1 MERAVHGGARLEA
14 TVVPPGD
21 KSVSH
26 RAALLNAISDGRAKV
41 TNFCVGDDRT
51 SMLGC
56 LRGLGVEIA
65 ESVEDGI
72 ETFTINGKGLDGLSE
87 PLDYLYAGNSGTT
100 MRLVSGLLAAQPFFS
115 VITGDSSLRGRPM
128 KRILT
133 PLSMMG
139 AQVMGRGGG
148 SLAPLAFDGGGL
160 HGIEYEMPVASAQLK
175 SCILIAG
182 LFAEGDTS
190 VIQPA
195 ESRDH
200 TERMM
205 ASMGADVEKDG
216 LRLTVRRPSRPL
228 ASLDIQVPCDISG
241 AAFWLVAGA
250 AHPNARIT
258 VQGVGINPSRT
269 GVLDVLDEMGAN
281 IRMENVREV
290 GNEPSADLVVES
302 SDLRGVEISGDIIPR
317 VIDELPVL
325 AGGRFPGKWADR
337 HQGRRRTQGEGVRP
351 DFLHRRGSGHA
362 GREDSRDRRR
372 HDDRGRLQVEWRG
385 GRELWRPQDSDVHG
399 GRRPDSRWLDH
410 RRRIRGG
417 RRFVPD
423 LLGRT
428 GRCASLKIRGAPI
441 PRRNGGDACSFS
453 PGRPAL
459 ARTRF

>member
-1 MERAVHGGARLEA
+1 MERTVHGSPRLEA

-21 KSVSH
+21 KSISH

-56 LRGLGVEIA
+56 LRGLGVQIE
-65 ESVEDGI
+65 ESVEDGT
-72 ETFTINGKGLDGLSE
+72 ETFTINGMGLDGLSE
-87 PLDYLYAGNSGTT
+87 PSDYLYAGNSGTT
-100 MRLVSGLLAAQPFFS
+100 MRLVSGLLASQPFFS

-139 AQVMGRGGG
+139 ARVMGRGGG

-182 LFAEGDTS
+182 LFAEGETS

-205 ASMGADVEKDG
+205 ASMGADVDWDG
-216 LRLTVRRPSRPL
+216 LRLTVRRPSRL
-228 ASLDIQVPCDISG
+228 ESLDIQVPCDISG

-269 GVLDVLDEMGAN
+269 GVLDVLNDMGAN
-281 IRMENVREV
+281 IRMENVREI

-317 VIDELPVL
+317 VIDEIPVL
-325 AGGRFPGKWADR
+325 AVAASQATGQTVVRDAAELRVKESDRIAATVAGLDALGAKVRETEDGMMIEGGSR
-337 HQGRRRTQGEGVRP
+337 
-351 DFLHRRGSGHA
+351 LA
-362 GREDSRDRRR
+362 GAEVQS
-372 HDDRGRLQVEWRG
+372 
-385 GRELWRPQDSDVHG
+385 HG
-399 GRRPDSRWLDH
+399 DH
-410 RRRIRGG
+410 RIAMSMAVAGLIA
-417 RRFVPD
+417 D
-423 LLGRT
+423 
-428 GRCASLKIRGAPI
+428 GATTVGESEAVDVSYPTFWGELE
-441 PRRNGGDACSFS
+441 NAK
-453 PGRPAL
+453 
-459 ARTRF
+459 T

>member
-1 MERAVHGGARLEA
+1 MERTVHGSARLEA

-21 KSVSH
+21 KSISH
-26 RAALLNAISDGRAKV
+26 RAALLNAISDGQARVK
-41 TNFCVGDDRT
+41 NFCVGDDRT

-56 LRGLGVEIA
+56 LRGLGVEIT
-65 ESVEDGI
+65 ESVEEGV
-72 ETFTINGKGLDGLSE
+72 ETFTISGRGMDGLSE
-87 PLDYLYAGNSGTT
+87 PMDYLYAGNSGTT

-160 HGIEYEMPVASAQLK
+160 HGIEYELPVASAQLK

-182 LFAEGDTS
+182 LFADGETS

-216 LRLTVRRPSRPL
+216 LRLSVRPSTL
-228 ASLDIQVPCDISG
+228 SSLDIQVPCDISG

-258 VQGVGINPSRT
+258 VKGVGINPSRT
-269 GVLDVLDEMGAN
+269 GVLDVLREMGAN
-281 IRMENVREV
+281 IRMENVRET
-290 GNEPSADLVVES
+290 GNEPSADLVAES

-325 AGGRFPGKWADR
+325 AVAASQATGQTVISDAAELRVKESDRISCTVAGLDRLGAKIRETADGMTIEGGSKLTG
-337 HQGRRRTQGEGVRP
+337 TE
-351 DFLHRRGSGHA
+351 
-362 GREDSRDRRR
+362 
-372 HDDRGRLQVEWRG
+372 VE
-385 GRELWRPQDSDVHG
+385 SHG
-399 GRRPDSRWLDH
+399 DH
-410 RRRIRGG
+410 RIAMSMAVAGLIA
-417 RRFVPD
+417 D
-423 LLGRT
+423 
-428 GRCASLKIRGAPI
+428 GATTIGESEAADVSYPTFWGELE
-441 PRRNGGDACSFS
+441 NAGV
-453 PGRPAL
+453 
-459 ARTRF
+459 

>member
-1 MERAVHGGARLEA
+1 MERTVHGSARLEA

-21 KSVSH
+21 KSISH
-26 RAALLNAISDGRAKV
+26 RAALLNAISDGQAKV

-56 LRGLGVEIA
+56 LRGLGVEIE

-72 ETFTINGKGLDGLSE
+72 ETFTINGMGLDGLSE
-87 PLDYLYAGNSGTT
+87 PSDYLYAGNSGTT
-100 MRLVSGLLAAQPFFS
+100 MRLVSGLLASQPFFS

-182 LFAEGDTS
+182 LFSEGETS

-200 TERMM
+200 TERMI
-205 ASMGADVEKDG
+205 ASMGADVDKDG
-216 LRLTVRRPSRPL
+216 PRLTVRRPSRL

-269 GVLDVLDEMGAN
+269 GVLDVLRDMGAN
-281 IRMENVREV
+281 IAVENVREV
-290 GNEPSADLVVES
+290 GNEPSADLVVETS
-302 SDLRGVEISGDIIPR
+302 NLRGVEISGDVIPR

-325 AGGRFPGKWADR
+325 AVAASQATGQTVIRDASELRVKESDRIAATVTGLAGLGAKVRETEDGMIIEGGSR
-337 HQGRRRTQGEGVRP
+337 
-351 DFLHRRGSGHA
+351 LRGAEVASFG
-362 GREDSRDRRR
+362 
-372 HDDRGRLQVEWRG
+372 
-385 GRELWRPQDSDVHG
+385 
-399 GRRPDSRWLDH
+399 DH
-410 RRRIRGG
+410 RIAMSMAIAGLIA
-417 RRFVPD
+417 D
-423 LLGRT
+423 
-428 GRCASLKIRGAPI
+428 GATTI
-441 PRRNGGDACSFS
+441 GDSEAADVSY
-453 PGRPAL
+453 PAFWDEL
-459 ARTRF
+459 ENAKARV

>member
-1 MERAVHGGARLEA
+1 MERTVHGSARLEA

-21 KSVSH
+21 KSISH
-26 RAALLNAISDGRAKV
+26 RAALLNAISDGQARV

-56 LRGLGVEIA
+56 LRGLGVEI
-65 ESVEDGI
+65 EERIEDGREVFI
-72 ETFTINGKGLDGLSE
+72 IRGRGAGGLSE
-87 PLDYLYAGNSGTT
+87 PLDYLYSGNSGTT

-115 VITGDSSLRGRPM
+115 VITGDSSLRRRPM
-128 KRILT
+128 KRILS
-133 PLSMMG
+133 PLSLMG

-182 LFAEGDTS
+182 LFAEGETS

-216 LRLTVRRPSRPL
+216 LRLTVRPSRL

-258 VQGVGINPSRT
+258 VKGVGVNPTRT
-269 GVLDVLDEMGAN
+269 GVLDVLREMGAS
-281 IRMENVREV
+281 ISVENVREV
-290 GNEPSADLVVES
+290 GNEPSADLVAES
-302 SDLRGVEISGDIIPR
+302 SDLRGVEIAGDIIPR

-325 AGGRFPGKWADR
+325 AVAASQATGQTVIRDAAELRVKESDRITATVTGLAALGARIRETEDGMIIEGGSK
-337 HQGRRRTQGEGVRP
+337 
-351 DFLHRRGSGHA
+351 LSGA
-362 GREDSRDRRR
+362 E
-372 HDDRGRLQVEWRG
+372 VE
-385 GRELWRPQDSDVHG
+385 SHG
-399 GRRPDSRWLDH
+399 DH
-410 RRRIRGG
+410 RIAMSMAVAGLIA
-417 RRFVPD
+417 D
-423 LLGRT
+423 
-428 GRCASLKIRGAPI
+428 GATTI
-441 PRRNGGDACSFS
+441 GESDAADVSYPTFWS
-453 PGRPAL
+453 EL
-459 ARTRF
+459 ENARA

>member
-1 MERAVHGGARLEA
+1 MERTVHGSARLEA

-21 KSVSH
+21 KSISH
-26 RAALLNAISDGRAKV
+26 RAALLNAISDGQARV

-56 LRGLGVEIA
+56 LRGLGVEI
-65 ESVEDGI
+65 EERIEDGR
-72 ETFTINGKGLDGLSE
+72 EVFTIRGRGTDGLSE
-87 PLDYLYAGNSGTT
+87 PLDYLYSGNSGTT

-115 VITGDSSLRGRPM
+115 VITGDSSLRRRPM
-128 KRILT
+128 KRILS
-133 PLSMMG
+133 PLSLMG

-182 LFAEGDTS
+182 LFAEGKTS

-216 LRLTVRRPSRPL
+216 LRLTVRPSRL

-258 VQGVGINPSRT
+258 VKGVGVNPTRT
-269 GVLDVLDEMGAN
+269 GVLDVLREMGAS
-281 IRMENVREV
+281 ISVENVREV
-290 GNEPSADLVVES
+290 GNEPSADLVAES
-302 SDLRGVEISGDIIPR
+302 SDLRGVEIAGDIIPR

-325 AGGRFPGKWADR
+325 AVAASQATGQTVIRDAAELRVKESDRITATVTGLAALGARIRETEDGMIIEGGSK
-337 HQGRRRTQGEGVRP
+337 
-351 DFLHRRGSGHA
+351 LSGT
-362 GREDSRDRRR
+362 E
-372 HDDRGRLQVEWRG
+372 VE
-385 GRELWRPQDSDVHG
+385 SHG
-399 GRRPDSRWLDH
+399 DH
-410 RRRIRGG
+410 RIAMSMAVAGLIA
-417 RRFVPD
+417 D
-423 LLGRT
+423 
-428 GRCASLKIRGAPI
+428 GATTI
-441 PRRNGGDACSFS
+441 GESDAADVSYPTFWS
-453 PGRPAL
+453 EL
-459 ARTRF
+459 ENARA

>member
-1 MERAVHGGARLEA
+1 MERTVHGSERLEA
-14 TVVPPGD
+14 TVIPPGD
-21 KSVSH
+21 KSISH
-26 RAALLNAISDGRAKV
+26 RAALLNAISDGQARVA
-41 TNFCVGDDRT
+41 NFCVGDDRT

-56 LRGLGVEIA
+56 LRGLGVEIS
-65 ESVEDGI
+65 ESVEEGI
-72 ETFTINGKGLDGLSE
+72 ETFTIRGRGLDGLTE
-87 PLDYLYAGNSGTT
+87 PSDYLYSGNSGTT
-100 MRLVSGLLAAQPFFS
+100 MRLVSGLLAAQSFFS

-148 SLAPLAFDGGGL
+148 SLAPLAFDGGDL

-182 LFAEGDTS
+182 LFAEGETS

-205 ASMGADVEKDG
+205 ASMGADVEQEG
-216 LRLTVRRPSRPL
+216 MRLTVRPPSRL

-269 GVLDVLDEMGAN
+269 GVLDVLREMGAN
-281 IRMENVREV
+281 IRMENVQEE

-325 AGGRFPGKWADR
+325 AVAASQATGQTIIRDAAELRVKESDR
-337 HQGRRRTQGEGVRP
+337 ISATAIG
-351 DFLHRRGSGHA
+351 L
-362 GREDSRDRRR
+362 
-372 HDDRGRLQVEWRG
+372 
-385 GRELWRPQDSDVHG
+385 
-399 GRRPDSRWLDH
+399 
-410 RRRIRGG
+410 
-417 RRFVPD
+417 
-423 LLGRT
+423 
-428 GRCASLKIRGAPI
+428 
-441 PRRNGGDACSFS
+441 N
-453 PGRPAL
+453 
-459 ARTRF
+459 